1 MIFLIVEVCATAMY
15 VVGSEEYFM
24 SPGDTFTVPISIKNN
39 LGIMGFKINVKYPD
53 KQIKLK
59 DISSGSI
66 TKNGLFNTSVTDFY
80 SVKGTFDVVWTHTQ
94 DITGDGTLFILTF
107 EALGYSDYGE
117 YKIELDY
124 SVDDTFNERWES
136 VALNC
141 QPILINITDEKT
153 ASKKNNKNDAV
164 SLPENTGNPVSD
176 DYLISSVKAVLD
188 SYLLMD
194 ITDVKDDSQ
203 KESILKFVNSRNLA
217 FSPDAIQYRSFE
229 ELKQAY
235 LTAITNEA
243 ISDVI
248 ESVDGDKIID
258 VSGAILDKYGVD
270 SFSQL
275 SEKDKQQAVNEAIAS
290 IGEQGGDTQKFAYVT
305 DEDVLAETFD
315 KLVGEA
321 ESQQENAIEV
331 KKPGVKLWMIITG
344 VSALVL
350 VVLVVVIVLIKNRKR
365 KRGYENV

>member
-1 MIFLIVEVCATAMY
+1 MVFLIVEVCASEMY
-15 VVGSEEYFM
+15 AVGSKECFI

-39 LGIMGFKINVKYPD
+39 HGIMGLKINVKYPD

-107 EALGYSDYGE
+107 EALGYSDFGE
-117 YKIELDY
+117 YKIELSY
-124 SVDDTFNERWES
+124 SEDDTFNEKWES

-194 ITDVKDDSQ
+194 ITDVKDDTQ
-203 KESILKFVNSRNLA
+203 KESILKFVKRILRNN
-217 FSPDAIQYRSFE
+217 Y
-229 ELKQAY
+229 K
-235 LTAITNEA
+235 
-243 ISDVI
+243 
-248 ESVDGDKIID
+248 
-258 VSGAILDKYGVD
+258 
-270 SFSQL
+270 
-275 SEKDKQQAVNEAIAS
+275 
-290 IGEQGGDTQKFAYVT
+290 GGDFGGRRN
-305 DEDVLAETFD
+305 E
-315 KLVGEA
+315 
-321 ESQQENAIEV
+321 
-331 KKPGVKLWMIITG
+331 
-344 VSALVL
+344 
-350 VVLVVVIVLIKNRKR
+350 RR
-365 KRGYENV
+365 